1 MRPKINISIDD
12 VSPHPMSSIKVVDR
26 CFEIIDEFPEA
37 KFTLFIPVAYWRTQG
52 ETATKEPL
60 LLSKFPDFCDSL
72 RKLPRENFEL
82 GYHGVFHGIPNVSN
96 NDELRDVSIQEARQ
110 IFKVMLMAAEEAGLK
125 DLFKPILR
133 PPAWRM
139 PPEAFVAA
147 SECGIELFALTE
159 KEYANVTYKGADKEY
174 DTVYYNVNP
183 PFDPLKIFDK
193 TEMVYHACEWDQ
205 NYLDKQKTEELI
217 EFLKEKEVDFCFMK
231 EML

>member
-1 MRPKINISIDD
+1 MRPKVNISIDD

-26 CFEIIDEFPEA
+26 CFELIEEFEDI
-37 KFTLFIPVAYWRTQG
+37 KFTLFVPAAYWRTQG
-52 ETATKEPL
+52 ETATKDPL
-60 LLSKFPDFCDSL
+60 ILRNFPDFCDSL
-72 RKLPRENFEL
+72 RKLPIENFEL
-82 GYHGVFHGIPNVSN
+82 GYHGVLHGIPNISN
-96 NDELRDVSIQEARQ
+96 NDELRDVSLIEARQ
-110 IFKVMLMAAEEAGLK
+110 IFKVMLTAVEEAGLK

-139 PPEAFVAA
+139 PPEAFTAA
-147 SECGIELFALTE
+147 SECGIKIFALSPKDYATE
-159 KEYANVTYKGADKEY
+159 IYAGADKQY

-193 TEMVYHACEWDQ
+193 TEMVYHACEWDK

-217 EFLKEKEVDFCFMK
+217 EFLKNKEVDFCFMK